1 MGIGD
6 CQKVPFLV
14 LLRQCVA
21 VSSDPVL
28 AAQSSKHS
36 ARWFKTALWGC
47 VRTLAQDC
55 SEVVRTHCWGGRE
68 NDTLSVGKSDRSF
81 DRAVGWRWRWCW
93 AVDKRPLLPLASA
106 RDKTESR
113 VPTQAVDEVVAA
125 KSTFDFFFFFF
136 FFLLLPILRSLL
148 AAI

>member
-1 MGIGD
+1 MEIGD

-55 SEVVRTHCWGGRE
+55 SKWSELIVGGGGGGGE
-68 NDTLSVGKSDRSF
+68 K
-81 DRAVGWRWRWCW
+81 
-93 AVDKRPLLPLASA
+93 K
-106 RDKTESR
+106 
-113 VPTQAVDEVVAA
+113 
-125 KSTFDFFFFFF
+125 
-136 FFLLLPILRSLL
+136 
-148 AAI
+148 